1 MELSNPAI
9 AMAAGAYISIIQC
22 LCTRYCLI
30 FLEQDAKA
38 AVLALESMMC
48 VDGVS
53 LHVGSLDI
61 ANFARTSA
69 AHFGQ
74 SLIFYGQRALWQQ
87 KASGLH
93 ESLWIDLKQ
102 FQQDIEGTM
111 DTFLQMELTSQFV
124 DAYKQR
130 KAKHL
135 FLRPIFLV
143 LPKNEVLH
151 A

>member
-1 MELSNPAI
+1 
-9 AMAAGAYISIIQC
+9 
-22 LCTRYCLI
+22 
-30 FLEQDAKA
+30 
-38 AVLALESMMC
+38 MMS

-53 LHVGSLDI
+53 FRVGSLDI

-69 AHFGQ
+69 AHFGR
-74 SLIFYGQRALWQQ
+74 SLMFYGRRALRQQ

-93 ESLWIDLKQ
+93 ESLWIDLEQ

-111 DTFLQMELTSQFV
+111 DTFLQMELTSQFI
-124 DAYKQR
+124 DAYKRR
-130 KAKHL
+130 KAKRL

-143 LPKNEVLH
+143 LPKNEVLR

>member
-9 AMAAGAYISIIQC
+9 AMAAGAYISIIQR
-22 LCTRYCLI
+22 LRMRYCLI

-38 AVLALESMMC
+38 AVLAPESMMC

-61 ANFARTSA
+61 ANFARMSA
-69 AHFGQ
+69 AHFGR
-74 SLIFYGQRALWQQ
+74 SLIFYGQRALRQQ

-111 DTFLQMELTSQFV
+111 DKFLKMELTSQFV
-124 DAYKQR
+124 DAYKR
-130 KAKHL
+130 WKAKRL
-135 FLRPIFLV
+135 FIRPIFLV
-143 LPKNEVLH
+143 LLKNEVIR